1 MKSSSEQDHIAM
13 IKKSSDIALAKPLVK
28 FSVALSDY
36 LLGLVTTTF
45 LAKSPRDIV
54 LRQLKKYL

>member
-1 MKSSSEQDHIAM
+1 MLILLWIIYIKSSSEQDHIAM

-45 LAKSPRDIV
+45 LAK
-54 LRQLKKYL
+54 